1 MTIWSVYLIR
11 CADNSLYT
19 GITTDVDRRFE
30 THMAGKGAKYLKT
43 RRPFQLVFSKAVGNR
58 SEASKLEYA
67 IKQLPKRQKEAIV
80 QGKLDCLSL
89 LEIEPEA

>member
-1 MTIWSVYLIR
+1 MTIWFVYLIR

-19 GITTDVDRRFE
+19 GITTDVERRVE
-30 THMAGKGAKYLKT
+30 THRAGKGAKYLKT
-43 RRPFQLVFSKAVGNR
+43 RRPFKLVFSAPVGDR
-58 SEASKLEYA
+58 SQASKLEYA

-89 LEIEPEA
+89 LSSVQS